1 MGSRVTHGQMSSW
14 ISQTN
19 EKGREL
25 AGHTDVMLKIAEYL
39 LPKYF
44 TLDTEESLLPEEIA
58 EPSFIASEPVWGC
71 FNEFQGVRYAGL
83 LSNQKDSLHDLT
95 IYNPQDDKTADV
107 VYKAINC
114 IGVVDVIFAHSS
126 EPVKVDE
133 ALSIWW
139 RVFAINYQVLAC
151 MQSLTESN
159 YVG

>member
-1 MGSRVTHGQMSSW
+1 
-14 ISQTN
+14 
-19 EKGREL
+19 
-25 AGHTDVMLKIAEYL
+25 MLKIAEYL
-39 LPKYF
+39 LPEYF

-95 IYNPQDDKTADV
+95 IYSPQGDKTADV
-107 VYKAINC
+107 VYTAHNC

-133 ALSIWW
+133 ALGIWW
-139 RVFAINYQVLAC
+139 RAFAINYQVLAWS
-151 MQSLTESN
+151 QTTLDRSW
-159 YVG
+159 